1 MTVLDVINNLCS
13 SSTLRMPECHYSR
26 SIHHRSIEEGTFT
39 AFAESSLCVHWK
51 SFSLLQLF
59 LLCFLVLFAL
69 MVRLGLSQ
77 NPLGWGEE
85 KIIHGVSGSVTTNTD
100 SNDMTCRW
108 KYHFFCHWHC
118 YKSPNVS
125 INMTVFVA
133 SDISGKQLDPCKRYL
148 VLLPTKC
155 PNISLKTFI
164 SDATK
169 CHEVS
174 PLTAVSPRHNTNIL
188 SSWL

>member
-1 MTVLDVINNLCS
+1 MSLTTSVAVAHLGCLSVIIHVPSTIGASKRGLSQRLLSLACVYIERVFLC
-13 SSTLRMPECHYSR
+13 CN
-26 SIHHRSIEEGTFT
+26 
-39 AFAESSLCVHWK
+39 C
-51 SFSLLQLF
+51 FS
-59 LLCFLVLFAL
+59 CFLVLFAL

-77 NPLGWGEE
+77 NPFGWGEE
-85 KIIHGVSGSVTTNTD
+85 KIIHGVPGSVTTNTD